1 MTEPEILPPD
11 SSRPRRAP
19 TPQPQ
24 QSRGRPADPEVEVEA
39 IDFVDEET
47 GKPLT
52 RRSRHDGNQNPY
64 DVPHHLRKPG
74 WDYEYKGDRVMNQPV
89 STSEIVGV
97 REAGWRPVPATG
109 EMLALCPPGWDKPYI
124 ERDGMTLHMR
134 PMHLTEEA
142 KREDYEHAQ
151 GIKASRLE
159 ASAIGAQIS
168 RDPRMPAGVTKQG
181 MRIEGEVGHHRQA
194 GRDERRAA
202 GK

>member
-1 MTEPEILPPD
+1 MTEPEILPPISD
-11 SSRPRRAP
+11 RPVRNVR
-19 TPQPQ
+19 PQPQ
-24 QSRGRPADPEVEVEA
+24 QSRGRAADPDVEVEP
-39 IDFVDEET
+39 IDFLDEET

-52 RRSRHDGNQNPY
+52 RRSRHDGQQNPY
-64 DVPHHLRKPG
+64 DIPAHLRKPG

-97 REAGWRPVPATG
+97 REAGWRPVPSKD
-109 EMLALCPPGWDKPYI
+109 MLEICPPGWDKQYV

-142 KREDYEHAQ
+142 RREDYEHAQ
-151 GIKASRLE
+151 GIKASRLQ

-168 RDPRMPAGVTKQG
+168 RDPRMPAGVTKDGLKIQ
-181 MRIEGEVGHHRQA
+181 GEVGHHRQA

-202 GK
+202 AK